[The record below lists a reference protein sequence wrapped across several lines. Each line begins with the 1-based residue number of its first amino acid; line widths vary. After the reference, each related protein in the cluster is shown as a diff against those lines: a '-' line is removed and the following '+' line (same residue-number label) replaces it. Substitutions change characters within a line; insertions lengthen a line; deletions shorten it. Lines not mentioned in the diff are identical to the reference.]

1 MLYFCFIGLLILI
14 VNNVKWVFI
23 LKFLKNINF
32 FLKLVVKNN
41 MEYIKELYFE

>member
-1 MLYFCFIGLLILI
+1 MLYFCFIGSLILI